1 MAITVV
7 AASLAAVSVVS
18 YEVYHLLF
26 DRRHVPDAGPLALPV
41 FRDVLSGIYT
51 ADLVGAAP
59 VFPAEMEA
67 RITAARS
74 AMLSPRVGLALDG
87 HRHPRGRSRRW
98 RLPCFRWHT
107 GLQGDQ

>member
-1 MAITVV
+1 MAITVA

-18 YEVYHLLF
+18 YEVYRLLF

-41 FRDVLSGIYT
+41 FRDVLSGIYP

-67 RITAARS
+67 RITAALQPPLPLLPATSVPAGYPVPGAQGILPVS
-74 AMLSPRVGLALDG
+74 AVARDSD
-87 HRHPRGRSRRW
+87 
-98 RLPCFRWHT
+98 
-107 GLQGDQ
+107 